1 MGWIGF
7 ALALAAFMAAH
18 VVPSRPALRG
28 RLIARL
34 GPRGYT
40 LGYSVV
46 SLALLY
52 ALILAAGQA
61 PRVTLWDPSP
71 AGRWLVNLAM
81 PLVLVLVSLAVGA
94 PNPLSFGGRASGFDA
109 DRPGLA
115 GLTRHPLLWALLIWS
130 GAHLVANGDL
140 AHVILFGVF
149 AAFSIAGMVGID
161 ARNRRRLGAADFAA
175 LTRTMPLIPLARG
188 WPVGWGAPGGLALRL
203 VIAMLAW
210 AVLYHLHQ
218 PLIGMSPQP

>member
-7 ALALAAFMAAH
+7 ALALTAFMAAH

-28 RLIARL
+28 QLIAWL

-61 PRVTLWDPSP
+61 PRVTLWDPSQ
-71 AGRWLVNLAM
+71 AARWLVNLAM
-81 PLVLVLVSLAVGA
+81 PLALVLVSLAVGA

-149 AAFSIAGMVGID
+149 AAFSIAGMVAID
-161 ARNRRRLGAADFAA
+161 ARNRRRLGAAGFAA
-175 LTRTMPLIPLARG
+175 LTRTTPLIPLARG
-188 WPVGWGAPGGLALRL
+188 WPVGWGAPSGLALRL
-203 VIAMLAW
+203 AIAMLAW